1 MSGSLQ
7 NTFDEYFQV
16 EDSNQV
22 NLFIVQ
28 PDEVPQTQAELESN
42 IPALFK
48 LANEINELDNNA
60 LRPLRNLG
68 DLVTE
73 LASFLQAQ
81 SRKIDLIMSHILA
94 TEQPDEDNVYCDSY
108 GGGGLKV
115 TLGEKLPIGTHL
127 RTKLFL
133 NHEAS
138 AIYCYSQVIA
148 TERIDQEKTQ
158 HTLGFTKIR
167 DMDQELVVRASL
179 HAQTRQLKKRQLAQN
194 KEQNS

>member
-1 MSGSLQ
+1 MSSSLQ

-22 NLFIVQ
+22 NLFVVQ
-28 PDEVPQTQAELESN
+28 NSDVPQTQAELEKN

-68 DLVTE
+68 DVATE

-115 TLGEKLPIGTHL
+115 TLAEKISIGTQL

-133 NHEAS
+133 NQEAS
-138 AIYCYSQVIA
+138 AIYCYTQVIA
-148 TERIDQEKTQ
+148 VERLSSEKQQ
-158 HTLGFTKIR
+158 HTLGFTQIR
-167 DMDQELVVRASL
+167 DADQELVVRASL